1 MRAGRQ
7 RHRVIVEQV
16 TETQDSVNQP
26 VKTWTTY
33 VEMWGK
39 VRPMRGRELF
49 TAAQR
54 WPEVDTVI
62 TLRGNPRTDL
72 ITEKMR
78 ASLTTRDR
86 TKIFNILAVIDKD
99 ERGIQVDLICRREG
113 IV

>member
-7 RHRVIVEQV
+7 RRRVIIEQV

-26 VKTWTTY
+26 VMTWTTY
-33 VEMWGK
+33 HEMWGR
-39 VRPMRGRELF
+39 VRAMRGRELF
-49 TAAQR
+49 TSQQR

-78 ASLTTRDR
+78 ASVTTRGV
-86 TKIFNILAVIDKD
+86 TKIFNILAVMDKE
-99 ERGIQVDLICRREG
+99 ERGIETNLICRREG
-113 IV
+113 VV